1 IIKEENKPVNVNGGL
16 QYVFAKQFF
25 ARAGII
31 TETTSPYFG
40 FGLRW
45 AAFRIDATVS
55 YHQQLGFTPGFL
67 IIYEFKKKE

>member
-1 IIKEENKPVNVNGGL
+1 L
-16 QYVFAKQFF
+16 QYIFAKQFF

-31 TETTSPYFG
+31 TESTSSYFG
-40 FGLRW
+40 VGLHGRE
-45 AAFRIDATVS
+45 FRIDATVS